1 MWVFWEGAEDFFY
14 GVCDGNVVGE
24 RGPEVGVVF
33 LEGDR
38 VVVGGDGEVE
48 LAAFFAARGG
58 VVEAA
63 EVAGDGVKGEAG
75 FLVEFAGEGLVE
87 GFAGFGFSAGKFVD
101 AAHEVIG
108 RAFKEKYGVVLLDDC
123 ADDLLCDAV
132 AEGFFFE
139 ILQEGRVW

>member
-1 MWVFWEGAEDFFY
+1 V
-14 GVCDGNVVGE
+14 
-24 RGPEVGVVF
+24 
-33 LEGDR
+33 
-38 VVVGGDGEVE
+38 
-48 LAAFFAARGG
+48 
-58 VVEAA
+58 
-63 EVAGDGVKGEAG
+63 
-75 FLVEFAGEGLVE
+75 GEGLVE
-87 GFAGFGFSAGKFVD
+87 GFAGFGFSAGEFVD